1 MSFASTPRGGPPFI
15 APRRHRALVPRVRLY
30 AYHAG
35 QCDPKKCTARKLE
48 RLGLLTFVP
57 RAASLP
63 AGTVLLTPEA
73 ERALS
78 RADAPRAE
86 RHGLS
91 VLDLSW
97 KVTEKVG
104 GFPAVPK
111 AVGRALPYL
120 LAANP
125 VNYGKPFV
133 LSSAEALAAALIILG
148 DADFGRTV
156 LAKCAW
162 GSQFLTLNAEP
173 LAAYAAAEDSAG
185 VVAAQAEFA

>member
-1 MSFASTPRGGPPFI
+1 
-15 APRRHRALVPRVRLY
+15 
-30 AYHAG
+30 
-35 QCDPKKCTARKLE
+35 
-48 RLGLLTFVP
+48 VP
-57 RAASLP
+57 RATSLP
-63 AGTVLLTPEA
+63 AGTLLLTPES

-78 RADAPRAE
+78 RADHERAE

-133 LSSAEALAAALIILG
+133 LSSAEALAAALVILG
-148 DADFGRTV
+148 EAERGRE
-156 LAKCAW
+156 LLSKFSW
-162 GSQFLTLNAEP
+162 GEQFLTLNREP
-173 LAAYAAAEDSAG
+173 LDAYAAAQDSGG
-185 VVAAQAEFA
+185 VVAAQAEFV

>member
-1 MSFASTPRGGPPFI
+1 MDRI
-15 APRRHRALVPRVRLY
+15 RLY

-35 QCDPKKCTARKLE
+35 QCDPKKCTSRKLE
-48 RLGLLTFVP
+48 RLGDLKFVP
-57 RAASLP
+57 RASSLP
-63 AGTVLLTPEA
+63 AGTVLLNPESD
-73 ERALS
+73 RALS

-104 GFPAVPK
+104 GFPSVPQ
-111 AVGRALPYL
+111 AAARALPYL

-133 LSSAEALAAALIILG
+133 LSSAEALAAGLIILG
-148 DADFGRTV
+148 EEDHAARLLTKF
-156 LAKCAW
+156 AW
-162 GSQFLTLNAEP
+162 GQQFLRLNHEP
-173 LAAYAAAEDSAG
+173 LDAYKAAEDSTA
-185 VVAAQAEFA
+185 VVAAQSEFI